1 VPKTGVLPGLFNVPG
16 IQSFCAQGGPIDF
29 PATFATM
36 TSKESAVP
44 KTATRKP
51 PALSF
56 SQALDA
62 FLKVD
67 PRRLPK
73 KGKLKTKSS
82 PRKKKR
88 R

>member
-1 VPKTGVLPGLFNVPG
+1 
-16 IQSFCAQGGPIDF
+16 
-29 PATFATM
+29 M

-44 KTATRKP
+44 KTAPRKQP
-51 PALSF
+51 VPTLSF

>member
-1 VPKTGVLPGLFNVPG
+1 
-16 IQSFCAQGGPIDF
+16 
-29 PATFATM
+29 M
-36 TSKESAVP
+36 P
-44 KTATRKP
+44 KTAPRKP

-73 KGKLKTKSS
+73 KEKLKTKSS

-88 R
+88 RS

>member
-1 VPKTGVLPGLFNVPG
+1 
-16 IQSFCAQGGPIDF
+16 
-29 PATFATM
+29 M